1 VKAARRGP
9 ANFTVSGYSAAFKR
23 DVVWKITVTESG
35 VSAKRT
41 EDGRDL
47 SIDWRTLLGSA
58 MFYGCDSLRGD
69 NAGKAKL

>member
-1 VKAARRGP
+1 MKATRRGP
-9 ANFTVSGYSAAFKR
+9 AFFTVSGYSAAYKR
-23 DVVWKITVTESG
+23 EVTWKITVTESG
-35 VSAKRT
+35 VNARRQ

-69 NAGKAKL
+69 GKAKL